1 MKVLFILP
9 FSNAEPIRLCFST
22 EINFDKINR
31 LHFIPIYK
39 FKSYTLF
46 IQALETSVAIFI
58 KNATER

>member
-22 EINFDKINR
+22 KINFDKINR

-39 FKSYTLF
+39 FKNYTLF
-46 IQALETSVAIFI
+46 IQALKQVLLFS
-58 KNATER
+58 